1 MLVLLNKLQSVNERP
16 AEFVIDRDY
25 TFFTPLDIL
34 ATFLGVAVIYVIL
47 YLRRRQ
53 NNEIEH
59 YKYFLPAFSFKMLFV
74 IANAMFY
81 IIAYGAG
88 GDSIGYWDTAVK
100 LNHLFWKDPFLYFQE
115 LLTTPEYLG
124 HLKNFDAS
132 TGYPDARMYGEPPSF
147 FVAKITSIFTF
158 FTFKGYIL
166 MSLIFAFITTNASWR
181 LYELLRSFKLH
192 SDWHLALAIFFI
204 PSLSFWCGGI
214 SKDTVMW
221 VAVCYFLYNIYQ
233 LISPDKKSSF
243 WNWIGMILCLYVMFR
258 VRSFMIVTVIVPLL
272 FAYSARL
279 GKKFGPKSLERL
291 VIRILIGIL
300 GVGGILVFFQTPI
313 AEEFINEAAVI
324 NYDMTTNKT
333 YGSNRY
339 DLGITDYSPFGMIMA
354 FPASVIAGFYRPFIW
369 ESLSVSL
376 ILNGIESLVLMYF
389 TFRFFVSWKVG
400 ERIKFIRNH
409 EFLIYAFFFALILAY
424 FAGFTSILFGVLV
437 RFKAPVLPFLVIV
450 LTAHYLEEN
459 GKRKLETGENPVD
472 ESGSLDEL
480 GDSQ

>member
-1 MLVLLNKLQSVNERP
+1 MNERP

-34 ATFLGVAVIYVIL
+34 ATFLGVTVIYIIL
-47 YLRRRQ
+47 YLRRRRYS
-53 NNEIEH
+53 ELEH
-59 YKYFLPAFSFKMLFV
+59 YKYYVPAFSFKMFFV

-81 IIAYGAG
+81 IIVYGAG

-100 LNHLFWKDPFLYFQE
+100 LNHLFWKDPILYFQE
-115 LLTTPEYLG
+115 LFTTPEYMG
-124 HLKNFDAS
+124 HLRNFDYS
-132 TGYPDARMYGEPPSF
+132 TGYPDARMYGEPPSY
-147 FVAKITSIFTF
+147 FVAKIASVFTF

-166 MSLIFAFITTNASWR
+166 MSIIFGFVTTNASWN
-181 LYELLRSFKLH
+181 LFELTRSFKLH

-221 VAVCYFLYNIYQ
+221 VAVCYFLYNVYQ
-233 LISPDKKSSF
+233 LISPEKKSSF
-243 WNWIGMILCLYVMFR
+243 WNWVGVLLTLYVMYR

-279 GKKFGPKSLERL
+279 VKKFGPKSLERL
-291 VIRILIGIL
+291 GLRVLIMIF

-339 DLGITDYSPFGMIMA
+339 DLGITDYSPAGMVLA
-354 FPASVIAGFYRPFIW
+354 FPASVIAGFYMPFIW
-369 ESLSVSL
+369 QALSVSL

-389 TFRFFVSWKVG
+389 TFRFFFSWKVR
-400 ERIKFIRNH
+400 ERIKRIRNH

-437 RFKAPVLPFLVIV
+437 RFKAPVLPFLVMV
-450 LTAHYLEEN
+450 LTAHYLEE
-459 GKRKLETGENPVD
+459 KRDEKLDTSD
-472 ESGSLDEL
+472 
-480 GDSQ
+480 